1 MNLLPR
7 KLALVKSS
15 PKRRRSLRKGLV
27 AGLVGGI
34 AGTAAK
40 TIAWKLTQ
48 PRDHAGELTVV
59 SAERA
64 TDHSLP
70 SPKTDF
76 RHHALHWGIGAAV
89 GAAYGAAAEFYPDV
103 TAKEGVNFGM
113 ALMAAT
119 HEGALPAIGLKTS
132 QQPRDHA
139 SELASHVVYGVATE
153 IVRRI
158 VRRAID

>member
-1 MNLLPR
+1 M
-7 KLALVKSS
+7 V
-15 PKRRRSLRKGLV
+15 V
-27 AGLVGGI
+27 A
-34 AGTAAK
+34 
-40 TIAWKLTQ
+40 
-48 PRDHAGELTVV
+48 ELDTG
-59 SAERA
+59 
-64 TDHSLP
+64 HSLP
-70 SPKTDF
+70 SPRNDL
-76 RHHALHWGIGAAV
+76 RHQALHWGVGAAI
-89 GAAYGAAAEFYPDV
+89 GAAYGAVAEFYPDV

-119 HEGALPAIGLKTS
+119 HEGALPVIGLKTP